1 MQVREIMT
9 APPITCSPQTSL
21 AVAASRMAD
30 ADCGILPVVDERRNL
45 VGVITDRDIC
55 LAVSRTNRNAL
66 NISVREVMTRKV
78 VSVGLGD
85 NMRQALALMRSARVR
100 RVPVVDDAG
109 CVVGLLSIDDL
120 VVRAS
125 PLDEVGAREI
135 VDTLHETAARRA
147 HAA

>member
-1 MQVREIMT
+1 MQVHEIMT
-9 APPITCSPQTSL
+9 APPITCTPQTSL

-30 ADCGILPVVDERRNL
+30 ADCGILAVVNERGNL

-66 NISVREVMTRKV
+66 NISVREVMTPKV
-78 VSVGLGD
+78 VSIRRGD
-85 NMRQALALMRSARVR
+85 DMRQALALMQSARVR

-120 VVRAS
+120 VVRSS

-135 VDTLHETAARRA
+135 VETLHDMAARRPR
-147 HAA
+147 AA

>member
-9 APPITCSPQTSL
+9 APAITCTPQTSL
-21 AVAASRMAD
+21 GVAASRMAD
-30 ADCGILPVVDERRNL
+30 ADCGILPVVNERGSL
-45 VGVITDRDIC
+45 VGVVTDRDIC

-66 NISVREVMTRKV
+66 NISVREVMTPKV
-78 VSVGLGD
+78 VSVGPGD
-85 NMRQALALMRSARVR
+85 DMRRALALMRSARVR
-100 RVPVVDDAG
+100 RMPVVDDAR

-120 VVRAS
+120 VVRSS

-135 VDTLHETAARRA
+135 VETLHEMAARRP

>member
-21 AVAASRMAD
+21 AVVASRMAD

-66 NISVREVMTRKV
+66 NISVREVMTGKV
-78 VSVGLGD
+78 VSVGPED
-85 NMRQALALMRSARVR
+85 DMRRALALMRSARVR

-135 VDTLHETAARRA
+135 VETLHETVARRS

>member
-9 APPITCSPQTSL
+9 ALAITCTPETSL
-21 AVAASRMAD
+21 GVAASRMAD
-30 ADCGILPVVDERRNL
+30 ADCGILPVVNERGSL

-66 NISVREVMTRKV
+66 NISVREVMTPKV
-78 VSVGLGD
+78 VSVRPGD
-85 NMRQALALMRSARVR
+85 DMRQALALMRSARVR
-100 RVPVVDDAG
+100 RVPVVDDAR

-120 VVRAS
+120 IVRGS
-125 PLDEVGAREI
+125 PVDEVGAREI
-135 VDTLHETAARRA
+135 VETLYEVAARRS

>member
-21 AVAASRMAD
+21 SIAASHMAD
-30 ADCGILPVVDERRNL
+30 ADCGILPVIDDRRKL

-78 VSVGLGD
+78 VSVGPGD
-85 NMRQALALMRSARVR
+85 DMRRALALMRSARVR

-120 VVRAS
+120 VVRGS
-125 PLDEVGAREI
+125 PLDDVAAREI
-135 VDTLHETAARRA
+135 VETLHDMAARRPR
-147 HAA
+147 AA

>member
-1 MQVREIMT
+1 MQVHEIMT
-9 APPITCSPQTSL
+9 APPITCTPQTSL

-30 ADCGILPVVDERRNL
+30 ADCGILAVVNERGNL

-66 NISVREVMTRKV
+66 NISVREVMTPKV
-78 VSVGLGD
+78 VSVRRGD
-85 NMRQALALMRSARVR
+85 DMRQALALMRSARVR

-120 VVRAS
+120 VVRSS
-125 PLDEVGAREI
+125 PLDEVGAWEI
-135 VDTLHETAARRA
+135 VETLHDMAARRPR
-147 HAA
+147 AA

>member
-9 APPITCSPQTSL
+9 VPPITCSPQTSL

-30 ADCGILPVVDERRNL
+30 ADCGILPVIDERRNL

-55 LAVSRTNRNAL
+55 LAVSRMNRNAL

-78 VSVGLGD
+78 VSVGPGD
-85 NMRQALALMRSARVR
+85 DMRRALALMRSARVR

-109 CVVGLLSIDDL
+109 CAVGLLSIDDL
-120 VVRAS
+120 VVRVS

-135 VDTLHETAARRA
+135 VETLHDMAARRPR
-147 HAA
+147 AA